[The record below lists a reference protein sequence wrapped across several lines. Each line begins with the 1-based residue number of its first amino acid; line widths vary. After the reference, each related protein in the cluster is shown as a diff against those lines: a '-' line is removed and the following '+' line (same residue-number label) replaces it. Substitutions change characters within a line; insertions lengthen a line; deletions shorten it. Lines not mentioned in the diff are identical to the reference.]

1 MFYSLIKRNSRANRK
16 ENSIYFVSMIIAI
29 IAFYV
34 ILSLENMD
42 VIRFIKDMESD
53 AVHKLLSLVPALYVF
68 SLCVIFFLVFF
79 TTRYQMERRN
89 HELGMYLMLGMKR
102 SRLFFMLIAEDLVNT
117 FLSLLIGLPMAVLFS
132 EVTSLAVA
140 RVVGIGILGHK
151 FTISITGILWTVGG
165 LLLVKLVTLV
175 ILSGRTVHK
184 EPMDLMKNSAVGREK
199 KQRKTESVSCLVAG
213 VMLLI
218 AAYGIGLAARDFT
231 FMSMKLLL
239 GLLICGTT
247 GTFLFFQGLYLFF
260 NYMMKKQKGKPGLG
274 SFTLRQ
280 LQESVFLKNGSLAV
294 ISLLALISFCCMAF
308 GISSALTEKPV
319 HHMDYTFSGEEEK
332 VKKTLEESGVMEKFQ
347 AFYPMHTSNL
357 DTDLMVSGE
366 LEKGFYELDYE
377 SILRALKAEKD
388 SEGKENVLYDFE
400 KNGFLSFPD
409 ILCISD
415 YNALLKAAGESEI
428 PLKENEM
435 MLYASSEFSGG
446 GKKEILKKILQEDLK
461 VYLNGEPYT
470 LSRELAEYDIV
481 TDSAITLTYALV
493 LPDNLFWEAVSKNEN
508 NVSTYWNGVL
518 KESVVRE
525 QGLIQA
531 ISGINHKLNETAFGE
546 QTELTY
552 ESYVENIGRHLFYII
567 AESYTTLYLGVI
579 FLVIAN
585 TALGTQYL
593 MYQRQTGKRYQTLV
607 ALGGSYE
614 ALSKSGRTQIRWY
627 FLLPVLVAC
636 VSAVFGILSFTEGLL
651 SSYFEMQKNH
661 IIFVG
666 IIVILVICVVEY
678 LYMMAVMR
686 ASDRTI
692 RELMKRKREDD

>member
-89 HELGMYLMLGMKR
+89 HELGMYLMMGMKR

-117 FLSLLIGLPMAVLFS
+117 LLSLLIGIPMAVLFS
-132 EVTSLAVA
+132 EITSLAVA

-151 FTISITGILWTVGG
+151 FTISMTGILWTVGG

-175 ILSGRTVHK
+175 ILSGKTVQK
-184 EPMDLMKNSAVGREK
+184 EPQDLMKNSTVGREK
-199 KQRKTESVSCLVAG
+199 QQRKTVSFSCLIAG
-213 VMLLI
+213 IMLLI
-218 AAYGIGLAARDFT
+218 AAYGVGIFARDFT
-231 FMSMKLLL
+231 LMSLNLLL

-247 GTFLFFQGLYLFF
+247 GTFLFFQGLYPLF
-260 NYMMKKQKGKPGLG
+260 NLMMKKQKGKPGLG

-280 LQESVFLKNGSLAV
+280 LQESVFLKNGSLAA

-319 HHMDYTFSGEEEK
+319 HHMDYTFHGEEEK
-332 VKKTLEESGVMEKFQ
+332 VKKTLEKSGVMEKFQ
-347 AFYPMHTSNL
+347 VFYPMHTSNL
-357 DTDLMVSGE
+357 DTDFMLGEE
-366 LEKGFYELDYE
+366 LEEGFYDLDYE
-377 SILRALKAEKD
+377 EIVRALKAEKD

-400 KNGFLSFPD
+400 ENGYLSVPH

-435 MLYASSEFSGG
+435 MLYANPEFSVG
-446 GKKEILKKILQEDLK
+446 GKAEILKKILQEDLQI
-461 VYLNGEPYT
+461 YLNGEPYT
-470 LSRELAEYDIV
+470 LRRELAEYDIV
-481 TDSAITLTYALV
+481 TDSAITLAYALV
-493 LPDNLFWEAVSKNEN
+493 LPDDLFWEAASKSS
-508 NVSTYWNGVL
+508 VSTYWNGVL
-518 KESVVRE
+518 KESVVRK

-531 ISGINHKLNETAFGE
+531 ISEINQKLN
-546 QTELTY
+546 QTEFGNQTDLVY

-593 MYQRQTGKRYQTLV
+593 MYQRKTGKRYQTIT
-607 ALGGSYE
+607 ALGCSYE
-614 ALSKSGRTQIRWY
+614 ELSRSGRTQIRWY

-636 VSAVFGILSFTEGLL
+636 VSAVFGIFSFTEGLL

-666 IIVILVICVVEY
+666 ILVIFVICVVEY

-686 ASDRTI
+686 TSDRTI
-692 RELMKRKREDD
+692 RELMKRKREED

>member
-89 HELGMYLMLGMKR
+89 HELGMYLMMGMKR

-117 FLSLLIGLPMAVLFS
+117 LLSLLIGIPMAVLFS
-132 EVTSLAVA
+132 EITSLAVA

-151 FTISITGILWTVGG
+151 FTISMTGILWTVGG

-175 ILSGRTVHK
+175 ILSGKTVQK
-184 EPMDLMKNSAVGREK
+184 EPQDLMKNSTVGREK
-199 KQRKTESVSCLVAG
+199 QQRKTVSFSCLIAG
-213 VMLLI
+213 IMLLI
-218 AAYGIGLAARDFT
+218 AAYGVGIFARDFT
-231 FMSMKLLL
+231 LMSLNLLL

-247 GTFLFFQGLYLFF
+247 GTFLFFQGLYPLF
-260 NYMMKKQKGKPGLG
+260 NLMMKKQKGKPGLG

-280 LQESVFLKNGSLAV
+280 LQESVFLKNGSLAA

-319 HHMDYTFSGEEEK
+319 HHMDYTFLGKEEK
-332 VKKTLEESGVMEKFQ
+332 VKKTLEKSGVMEKFQ
-347 AFYPMHTSNL
+347 VFYPMHTSNL
-357 DTDLMVSGE
+357 DTDFMLGEE
-366 LEKGFYELDYE
+366 LEEGFYDLDYE
-377 SILRALKAEKD
+377 EIVRALKAEKD

-400 KNGFLSFPD
+400 ENGYLSVPH

-435 MLYASSEFSGG
+435 MLYANPEFSVG
-446 GKKEILKKILQEDLK
+446 GKAEILKKILQEDLQI
-461 VYLNGEPYT
+461 YLNGEPYT
-470 LSRELAEYDIV
+470 LRRELAEYDIV
-481 TDSAITLTYALV
+481 TDSAITLAYALV
-493 LPDNLFWEAVSKNEN
+493 LPDDLFWEAASKSS
-508 NVSTYWNGVL
+508 VSTYWNGVL
-518 KESVVRE
+518 KESVVRK

-531 ISGINHKLNETAFGE
+531 ISEINQKLN
-546 QTELTY
+546 QTEFGNQTDLVY

-593 MYQRQTGKRYQTLV
+593 MYQRKTGKRYQTIT
-607 ALGGSYE
+607 ALGCSYE
-614 ALSKSGRTQIRWY
+614 ELSRSGRTQIRWY

-636 VSAVFGILSFTEGLL
+636 VSAVFGIFSFTEGLL

-666 IIVILVICVVEY
+666 ILVIFVICVVEY

-686 ASDRTI
+686 TSDRTI
-692 RELMKRKREDD
+692 RELMKRKREED

>member
-89 HELGMYLMLGMKR
+89 HELGMYLMMGMKR

-117 FLSLLIGLPMAVLFS
+117 LLSLLIGIPMAVLFS
-132 EVTSLAVA
+132 EITSLAVA

-151 FTISITGILWTVGG
+151 FTISMTGILWTVGG

-175 ILSGRTVHK
+175 ILSGKTVQK
-184 EPMDLMKNSAVGREK
+184 EPQDLMKNSTVGREK
-199 KQRKTESVSCLVAG
+199 QQRKTVSFSCLIAG
-213 VMLLI
+213 IMLLI
-218 AAYGIGLAARDFT
+218 AAYGVGIFARDFT
-231 FMSMKLLL
+231 LMSLNLLL

-247 GTFLFFQGLYLFF
+247 GTFLFFQGLYPLF
-260 NYMMKKQKGKPGLG
+260 NLMMKKQKGKPGLG

-280 LQESVFLKNGSLAV
+280 LQESVFLKNGSLAA

-319 HHMDYTFSGEEEK
+319 HHMDYTFLGKEEK
-332 VKKTLEESGVMEKFQ
+332 VKKTLEESGVLEKFQ

-366 LEKGFYELDYE
+366 LEKGFYKLDYE
-377 SILRALKAEKD
+377 NILRALKAEKD
-388 SEGKENVLYDFE
+388 SEGKENALYDFE
-400 KNGFLSFPD
+400 ENGYLSVPH
-409 ILCISD
+409 ILCVSD
-415 YNALLKAAGESEI
+415 YNAMLKAAGESEI

-435 MLYASSEFSGG
+435 MLYANPEFTGG
-446 GKKEILKKILQEDLK
+446 DKDKILKKILQEDLQI
-461 VYLNGEPYT
+461 YLNGEPYT
-470 LSRELAEYDIV
+470 LRRELAEYDIV
-481 TDSAITLTYALV
+481 TDSAITLAYALV
-493 LPDNLFWEAVSKNEN
+493 LPDDLFWEAASKSS
-508 NVSTYWNGVL
+508 VSTYWNGVL
-518 KESVVRE
+518 KESVVRK

-531 ISGINHKLNETAFGE
+531 ISEINQKLN
-546 QTELTY
+546 QTEFGNQTDLVY

-593 MYQRQTGKRYQTLV
+593 MYQRKTGKRYQTIT
-607 ALGGSYE
+607 ALGCSYE
-614 ALSKSGRTQIRWY
+614 ELSRSGRTQIRWY

-636 VSAVFGILSFTEGLL
+636 VSAVFGIFSFTEGLL

-666 IIVILVICVVEY
+666 ILVIFVICVVEY

-686 ASDRTI
+686 TSDRTI
-692 RELMKRKREDD
+692 RELMKRKREED

>member
-89 HELGMYLMLGMKR
+89 HELGMYLMMGMKR

-117 FLSLLIGLPMAVLFS
+117 LLSLLIGIPMAVLFS
-132 EVTSLAVA
+132 EITSLAVA

-151 FTISITGILWTVGG
+151 FTISMTGILWTVGG

-175 ILSGRTVHK
+175 SLSGKTVQK
-184 EPMDLMKNSAVGREK
+184 EPQDLMKNSTVGREK
-199 KQRKTESVSCLVAG
+199 QQRKTVSFSCLIAG
-213 VMLLI
+213 IMLLI
-218 AAYGIGLAARDFT
+218 AAYGVGIFARDFT
-231 FMSMKLLL
+231 LMSLNLLL

-247 GTFLFFQGLYLFF
+247 GTFLFFQGLYPLF
-260 NYMMKKQKGKPGLG
+260 NLMMKKQKGKPGLG

-280 LQESVFLKNGSLAV
+280 LQESVFLKNGSLAA

-319 HHMDYTFSGEEEK
+319 HHMDYTFHGEEEK
-332 VKKTLEESGVMEKFQ
+332 VKKTLEKSGVMEKFQ
-347 AFYPMHTSNL
+347 VFYPMHTSNL

-366 LEKGFYELDYE
+366 LEKGFYKLDYE
-377 SILRALKAEKD
+377 NILRALKAEKD

-400 KNGFLSFPD
+400 ENGYLSVPH
-409 ILCISD
+409 ILCVSD
-415 YNALLKAAGESEI
+415 YNAMLKAAGESEI
-428 PLKENEM
+428 PLRKNEM
-435 MLYASSEFSGG
+435 MLYANPELSVG
-446 GKKEILKKILQEDLK
+446 GKAEILKKILQEDLQI
-461 VYLNGEPYT
+461 YLNGGPYT
-470 LSRELAEYDIV
+470 LRRELAEYDIV
-481 TDSAITLTYALV
+481 TDSAITLAYALV
-493 LPDNLFWEAVSKNEN
+493 LPDDLFWEAASKSS
-508 NVSTYWNGVL
+508 VSTYWNGVL
-518 KESVVRE
+518 KESVVRK

-531 ISGINHKLNETAFGE
+531 ISEINQKLN
-546 QTELTY
+546 QTEFGNQTDLVY

-593 MYQRQTGKRYQTLV
+593 MYQRKTGKRYQTIT
-607 ALGGSYE
+607 ALGCSYE
-614 ALSKSGRTQIRWY
+614 ELSRSGRTQIRWY

-636 VSAVFGILSFTEGLL
+636 VSAVFGIFSFTEGLL

-666 IIVILVICVVEY
+666 ILVIFVICVVEY

-686 ASDRTI
+686 TSDRTI
-692 RELMKRKREDD
+692 RELMKRKREED

>member
-89 HELGMYLMLGMKR
+89 HELGMYLMMGMKR

-117 FLSLLIGLPMAVLFS
+117 LLSLLIGIPMAVLFS
-132 EVTSLAVA
+132 EITSLAVA

-151 FTISITGILWTVGG
+151 FTISMTGILWTVGG

-175 ILSGRTVHK
+175 ILSGKTVQK
-184 EPMDLMKNSAVGREK
+184 EPQDLMKNSTVGREK
-199 KQRKTESVSCLVAG
+199 QQRKTVSFSCLIAG
-213 VMLLI
+213 IMLLI
-218 AAYGIGLAARDFT
+218 AAYGVGIFARDFT
-231 FMSMKLLL
+231 LMSLNLLL

-247 GTFLFFQGLYLFF
+247 GTFLFFQGLYPLF
-260 NYMMKKQKGKPGLG
+260 NLMMKKQKGKPGLG

-280 LQESVFLKNGSLAV
+280 LQESVFLKNGSLAA

-319 HHMDYTFSGEEEK
+319 HHMDYTFLGKEEK
-332 VKKTLEESGVMEKFQ
+332 VKKTLEKSGVLEKFQ

-366 LEKGFYELDYE
+366 LEKGFYKLDYE
-377 SILRALKAEKD
+377 NILRALEAEKD

-400 KNGFLSFPD
+400 ENGYLSVPH
-409 ILCISD
+409 ILCVSD
-415 YNALLKAAGESEI
+415 YNAMLKAAGESEI

-435 MLYASSEFSGG
+435 MLYANPEFSVG
-446 GKKEILKKILQEDLK
+446 GKAEILKKILQEDLQI
-461 VYLNGEPYT
+461 YLNGEPYT
-470 LSRELAEYDIV
+470 LRRELAEYDIV
-481 TDSAITLTYALV
+481 TDSAITLAYALV
-493 LPDNLFWEAVSKNEN
+493 LPDDLFWEAASKSS
-508 NVSTYWNGVL
+508 VSTYWNGVL
-518 KESVVRE
+518 KESVVRK

-531 ISGINHKLNETAFGE
+531 ISEINQKLN
-546 QTELTY
+546 QTEFGNQTDLVY

-593 MYQRQTGKRYQTLV
+593 MYQRKTGKRYQTIT
-607 ALGGSYE
+607 ALGCSYE
-614 ALSKSGRTQIRWY
+614 ELSRSGRTQIRWY

-636 VSAVFGILSFTEGLL
+636 VSAVFGIFSFTEGLL

-666 IIVILVICVVEY
+666 ILVIFVICVVEY

-686 ASDRTI
+686 TSDRTI
-692 RELMKRKREDD
+692 RELMKRKREED

>member
-89 HELGMYLMLGMKR
+89 HELGMYLMMGMKR

-117 FLSLLIGLPMAVLFS
+117 LLSLLIGIPMAVLFS
-132 EVTSLAVA
+132 EITSLAVA

-151 FTISITGILWTVGG
+151 FTISMTGILWTVGG

-175 ILSGRTVHK
+175 ILSGKTVQK
-184 EPMDLMKNSAVGREK
+184 EPQDLMKNSTVGREK
-199 KQRKTESVSCLVAG
+199 QQRKTVSFSCLIAG
-213 VMLLI
+213 IILLI
-218 AAYGIGLAARDFT
+218 AAYGVGIFARDFT
-231 FMSMKLLL
+231 LMSLNLLL

-247 GTFLFFQGLYLFF
+247 GTFLFFQGLYPLF
-260 NYMMKKQKGKPGLG
+260 NLMMKKQKGKPGLG

-280 LQESVFLKNGSLAV
+280 LQESVFLKNGSLAA

-319 HHMDYTFSGEEEK
+319 HHMDYTFHGEEEK
-332 VKKTLEESGVMEKFQ
+332 VKKTLEKSGVMEKFQ
-347 AFYPMHTSNL
+347 VFYPMHTSNL

-366 LEKGFYELDYE
+366 LEKGFYKLDYE
-377 SILRALKAEKD
+377 NILRALKAEKD

-400 KNGFLSFPD
+400 ENGYLSVPH

-435 MLYASSEFSGG
+435 MLYANPEFSVG
-446 GKKEILKKILQEDLK
+446 GKAEILKKILQEDLQI
-461 VYLNGEPYT
+461 YLNGEPYT
-470 LSRELAEYDIV
+470 LRRELAEYDIV
-481 TDSAITLTYALV
+481 TDSAITLAYALV
-493 LPDNLFWEAVSKNEN
+493 LPDDLFWEAASKSS
-508 NVSTYWNGVL
+508 VSTYWNGVL
-518 KESVVRE
+518 KESVVRK

-531 ISGINHKLNETAFGE
+531 ISEINQKLN
-546 QTELTY
+546 QTEFGNQTDLVY
-552 ESYVENIGRHLFYII
+552 ESYVESIGRHLFYII

-593 MYQRQTGKRYQTLV
+593 MYQRKTGKRYQTIT
-607 ALGGSYE
+607 ALGCSYE
-614 ALSKSGRTQIRWY
+614 ELSRSGRTQIRWY

-636 VSAVFGILSFTEGLL
+636 VSAVFGIFSFTEGLL

-666 IIVILVICVVEY
+666 ILVVFVICVVEY

-686 ASDRTI
+686 TSDRTI
-692 RELMKRKREDD
+692 RELMKRKREED

>member
-89 HELGMYLMLGMKR
+89 HELGMYLMMGMKR

-117 FLSLLIGLPMAVLFS
+117 LLSLLIGIPMAVLFS
-132 EVTSLAVA
+132 EITSLAVA

-151 FTISITGILWTVGG
+151 FTISMTGILWTVGG

-175 ILSGRTVHK
+175 ILSGKTVQK
-184 EPMDLMKNSAVGREK
+184 EPQDLMKNSTVGREK
-199 KQRKTESVSCLVAG
+199 QQRKTVSFSCLIAG
-213 VMLLI
+213 IILLI
-218 AAYGIGLAARDFT
+218 AAYGVGIFARDFT
-231 FMSMKLLL
+231 LMSLNLLL

-247 GTFLFFQGLYLFF
+247 GTFLFFQGLYPLF
-260 NYMMKKQKGKPGLG
+260 NLMMKKQKGKPGLG

-280 LQESVFLKNGSLAV
+280 LQESVFLKNGSLAT

-319 HHMDYTFSGEEEK
+319 HHMDYTFHGEEEK
-332 VKKTLEESGVMEKFQ
+332 VKKTLEKSGVMEKFQ

-366 LEKGFYELDYE
+366 LEKGFYKLDYE
-377 SILRALKAEKD
+377 NILRALKAEKD

-400 KNGFLSFPD
+400 ENGYLSVPH
-409 ILCISD
+409 ILCVSD
-415 YNALLKAAGESEI
+415 YNAMLKAAGESEI

-435 MLYASSEFSGG
+435 MLYANPEFTGG
-446 GKKEILKKILQEDLK
+446 DKDKILKKILQEDLQI
-461 VYLNGEPYT
+461 YLNGEPYT
-470 LSRELAEYDIV
+470 LRRELAEYDIV
-481 TDSAITLTYALV
+481 TDSAITLAYALV
-493 LPDNLFWEAVSKNEN
+493 LPDDLFWEAASKSS
-508 NVSTYWNGVL
+508 VSTYWNGVL
-518 KESVVRE
+518 KESVVRK

-531 ISGINHKLNETAFGE
+531 ISEINQKLN
-546 QTELTY
+546 QTEFGNQTDLVY

-593 MYQRQTGKRYQTLV
+593 MYQRKTGKRYQTIT
-607 ALGGSYE
+607 ALGCSYE
-614 ALSKSGRTQIRWY
+614 ELSRSGRTQIRWY

-636 VSAVFGILSFTEGLL
+636 VSAVFGIFSFTEGLL

-666 IIVILVICVVEY
+666 ILVIFVICVVEY

-686 ASDRTI
+686 TSDRTI
-692 RELMKRKREDD
+692 RELMKRKRGED

>member
-89 HELGMYLMLGMKR
+89 HELGMYLMMGMKR

-117 FLSLLIGLPMAVLFS
+117 LLSLLIGIPMAVLFS
-132 EVTSLAVA
+132 EITSLAVA

-151 FTISITGILWTVGG
+151 FTISMTGILWTVGG

-175 ILSGRTVHK
+175 ILSGKTVQK
-184 EPMDLMKNSAVGREK
+184 EPQDLMKNSTVGREK
-199 KQRKTESVSCLVAG
+199 QQRKTVSFSCLIAG
-213 VMLLI
+213 IMLLI
-218 AAYGIGLAARDFT
+218 AAYGVGIFARDFT
-231 FMSMKLLL
+231 LMSLNLLL

-247 GTFLFFQGLYLFF
+247 GTFLFFQGLYPLF
-260 NYMMKKQKGKPGLG
+260 NLMMKKQKGKPGLG

-280 LQESVFLKNGSLAV
+280 LQESVFLKNGSLAA

-319 HHMDYTFSGEEEK
+319 HHMDYTFLGKEEK
-332 VKKTLEESGVMEKFQ
+332 VKKTLEKSGVMEKFQ

-366 LEKGFYELDYE
+366 LEKGFYKLDYE
-377 SILRALKAEKD
+377 NILRALKAEKD

-400 KNGFLSFPD
+400 ENGYLSVPH

-435 MLYASSEFSGG
+435 MLYANPEFSVG
-446 GKKEILKKILQEDLK
+446 GKAEILKKILQEDLQI
-461 VYLNGEPYT
+461 YLNGEPYT
-470 LSRELAEYDIV
+470 LRRELAEYDIV
-481 TDSAITLTYALV
+481 TDSAITLAYALV
-493 LPDNLFWEAVSKNEN
+493 LPDDLFWEAASKSS
-508 NVSTYWNGVL
+508 VSTYWNGVL
-518 KESVVRE
+518 KESVVRK

-531 ISGINHKLNETAFGE
+531 ISEINQKLN
-546 QTELTY
+546 QTEFGNQTDLVY

-593 MYQRQTGKRYQTLV
+593 MYQRKTGKRYQTIT
-607 ALGGSYE
+607 ALGCSYE
-614 ALSKSGRTQIRWY
+614 ELSRSGRTQIRWY

-636 VSAVFGILSFTEGLL
+636 VSAVFGIFSFTEGLL

-666 IIVILVICVVEY
+666 ILVICVICVVEY

-686 ASDRTI
+686 ISDRTI
-692 RELMKRKREDD
+692 RELMKRKREED

>member
-89 HELGMYLMLGMKR
+89 HELGMYLMMGMKR

-117 FLSLLIGLPMAVLFS
+117 LLSLLIGIPMAVLFS
-132 EVTSLAVA
+132 EITSLAVA

-151 FTISITGILWTVGG
+151 FTISMTGILWTVGG

-175 ILSGRTVHK
+175 ILSGKTVQK
-184 EPMDLMKNSAVGREK
+184 EPQDLMKNSTVGREK
-199 KQRKTESVSCLVAG
+199 QQKTVSFSCLIAG
-213 VMLLI
+213 IMLLI
-218 AAYGIGLAARDFT
+218 AAYGVGIFARDFT
-231 FMSMKLLL
+231 LMSLNLLL

-247 GTFLFFQGLYLFF
+247 GTFLFFQGLYPLF
-260 NYMMKKQKGKPGLG
+260 NLMMKKQKGKPGLG

-280 LQESVFLKNGSLAV
+280 LQESVFLKNGSLAA
-294 ISLLALISFCCMAF
+294 ISLLALIAFCCMAF

-319 HHMDYTFSGEEEK
+319 HHMDYTFHGEEEK
-332 VKKTLEESGVMEKFQ
+332 VKKTLEESGVLEKFQ

-366 LEKGFYELDYE
+366 LEKGFYKLDYE
-377 SILRALKAEKD
+377 NILRALEAEKD

-400 KNGFLSFPD
+400 ENGYLSVPH

-435 MLYASSEFSGG
+435 MLYANPEFSVG
-446 GKKEILKKILQEDLK
+446 GKAEILKKILQEDLQI
-461 VYLNGEPYT
+461 YLNGESYT
-470 LSRELAEYDIV
+470 LRRELAEYDIV
-481 TDSAITLTYALV
+481 TDSAITLAYALV
-493 LPDNLFWEAVSKNEN
+493 LPDDLFWEAASKSS
-508 NVSTYWNGVL
+508 VSTYWNGVL
-518 KESVVRE
+518 KESVVRK

-531 ISGINHKLNETAFGE
+531 ISEINQKLN
-546 QTELTY
+546 QTEFGNQTDLVY
-552 ESYVENIGRHLFYII
+552 ESYVENIGRHMFYII

-593 MYQRQTGKRYQTLV
+593 MYQRKTGKRYQTIT
-607 ALGGSYE
+607 ALGCSYE
-614 ALSKSGRTQIRWY
+614 ELSRSGRTQIRWY

-636 VSAVFGILSFTEGLL
+636 VSAVFGIFSFTEGLL

-666 IIVILVICVVEY
+666 ILVIFVICVVEY

-686 ASDRTI
+686 TSDRTI
-692 RELMKRKREDD
+692 RELMKRKREED

>member
-89 HELGMYLMLGMKR
+89 HELGMYLMMGMKR

-117 FLSLLIGLPMAVLFS
+117 LLSLLIGIPMAVLFS
-132 EVTSLAVA
+132 EITSLAVA

-151 FTISITGILWTVGG
+151 FTISMTGILWTVGG

-175 ILSGRTVHK
+175 ILSGKTVQK
-184 EPMDLMKNSAVGREK
+184 EPQDLMKNSTVGREK
-199 KQRKTESVSCLVAG
+199 QQRKTVSFSCLIAG
-213 VMLLI
+213 IMLLI
-218 AAYGIGLAARDFT
+218 PAYGVGIFARDFT
-231 FMSMKLLL
+231 LMSLNLLL

-247 GTFLFFQGLYLFF
+247 GTFLFFQGLYPLF
-260 NYMMKKQKGKPGLG
+260 NLMMKKQKGKPGLG

-280 LQESVFLKNGSLAV
+280 LQESVFLKNGSLAA

-319 HHMDYTFSGEEEK
+319 HHMDYTFHGEEEK
-332 VKKTLEESGVMEKFQ
+332 VKKTLEESGVLEKFQ

-357 DTDLMVSGE
+357 DTDFMLGEE
-366 LEKGFYELDYE
+366 LEEGFYDLDYE
-377 SILRALKAEKD
+377 EIVRALKAEKD
-388 SEGKENVLYDFE
+388 SEGKENALYDFE
-400 KNGFLSFPD
+400 ENGYLSVPH
-409 ILCISD
+409 ILCVSD
-415 YNALLKAAGESEI
+415 YNAMLKAAGESEI

-435 MLYASSEFSGG
+435 MLYANPEFSVG
-446 GKKEILKKILQEDLK
+446 GKAEILKKILQEDLQI
-461 VYLNGEPYT
+461 YLNGEPYT
-470 LSRELAEYDIV
+470 LRRELAEYDIV
-481 TDSAITLTYALV
+481 TDSAITLAYALV
-493 LPDNLFWEAVSKNEN
+493 LPDDLFWEAASKSS
-508 NVSTYWNGVL
+508 VSTYWNGVL
-518 KESVVRE
+518 KESVVRK

-531 ISGINHKLNETAFGE
+531 ISEINQKLN
-546 QTELTY
+546 QTEFGKQTDLVY

-593 MYQRQTGKRYQTLV
+593 MYQRKTGKRYQTIT
-607 ALGGSYE
+607 ALGCSYE
-614 ALSKSGRTQIRWY
+614 ELSRSGRTQIRWY

-636 VSAVFGILSFTEGLL
+636 VSAVFGIFSFTEGLL

-666 IIVILVICVVEY
+666 ILVIFVICVVEY

-686 ASDRTI
+686 TSDRTI
-692 RELMKRKREDD
+692 RELMKRKREED

>member
-89 HELGMYLMLGMKR
+89 HELGMYLMMGMKR

-117 FLSLLIGLPMAVLFS
+117 LLSLLIGIPMAVLFS
-132 EVTSLAVA
+132 EITSLAVA

-151 FTISITGILWTVGG
+151 FTISMTGILWTVGG

-175 ILSGRTVHK
+175 SLSGKTVQK
-184 EPMDLMKNSAVGREK
+184 EPQDLMKNSTVGREK
-199 KQRKTESVSCLVAG
+199 QQRKTVSFSCLIAG
-213 VMLLI
+213 IMLLI
-218 AAYGIGLAARDFT
+218 AAYGVGIFARDFT
-231 FMSMKLLL
+231 LMSLNLLL

-247 GTFLFFQGLYLFF
+247 GTFLFFQGLYPLF
-260 NYMMKKQKGKPGLG
+260 NLMMKKQKGKPGLG

-280 LQESVFLKNGSLAV
+280 LQESVFLKNGSLAA

-319 HHMDYTFSGEEEK
+319 HHMDYTFHGEEEK
-332 VKKTLEESGVMEKFQ
+332 VKKTLEKSGVMEKFQ
-347 AFYPMHTSNL
+347 VFYPMHTSNL

-366 LEKGFYELDYE
+366 LEKGFYKLDYE
-377 SILRALKAEKD
+377 NILRALKAEKD

-400 KNGFLSFPD
+400 ENGYLSVPH
-409 ILCISD
+409 ILCVSD
-415 YNALLKAAGESEI
+415 YNAMLKAAGESEI
-428 PLKENEM
+428 PLRKNEM
-435 MLYASSEFSGG
+435 MLYANPEFSVG
-446 GKKEILKKILQEDLK
+446 GKAEILKKILQEDLQI
-461 VYLNGEPYT
+461 YLNGGPYT
-470 LSRELAEYDIV
+470 LRRELAEYDIV
-481 TDSAITLTYALV
+481 TDSAITLAYALV
-493 LPDNLFWEAVSKNEN
+493 LPDDLFWEAASKSS
-508 NVSTYWNGVL
+508 VSTYWNGVL
-518 KESVVRE
+518 KESVVRK

-531 ISGINHKLNETAFGE
+531 ISEINQKLN
-546 QTELTY
+546 QTEFGNQTDLVY

-593 MYQRQTGKRYQTLV
+593 MYQRKTGKRYQTIT
-607 ALGGSYE
+607 ALGCSYE
-614 ALSKSGRTQIRWY
+614 ELSRSGRTQIRWY

-636 VSAVFGILSFTEGLL
+636 VSAVFGIFSFTEGLL

-666 IIVILVICVVEY
+666 ILVIFVICVVEY

-686 ASDRTI
+686 TSDRTI
-692 RELMKRKREDD
+692 RELMKRKREED

>member
-89 HELGMYLMLGMKR
+89 HELGMYLMMGMKR

-117 FLSLLIGLPMAVLFS
+117 LLSLLIGIPMAVLFS
-132 EVTSLAVA
+132 EITSLAVA

-151 FTISITGILWTVGG
+151 FTISMTGILWTVGG

-175 ILSGRTVHK
+175 ILSGNTVQK
-184 EPMDLMKNSAVGREK
+184 EPQDLMKNSTVGREK
-199 KQRKTESVSCLVAG
+199 QQRKTVSFSCLIAG
-213 VMLLI
+213 IMLLI
-218 AAYGIGLAARDFT
+218 AAYGVGIFARDFT
-231 FMSMKLLL
+231 LMSLKLLL

-247 GTFLFFQGLYLFF
+247 GTFLFFQGLYPLF
-260 NYMMKKQKGKPGLG
+260 NLMMKKQKGKPGLG

-280 LQESVFLKNGSLAV
+280 LQESVFLKNGSLAA

-319 HHMDYTFSGEEEK
+319 HHMDYTFLGKEEK
-332 VKKTLEESGVMEKFQ
+332 VKKTLEESGVLEKFQ

-366 LEKGFYELDYE
+366 LEKGFYKLDYE
-377 SILRALKAEKD
+377 NILRALKAEKD

-400 KNGFLSFPD
+400 ENGYLSVPH

-435 MLYASSEFSGG
+435 MLYANPEFSVG
-446 GKKEILKKILQEDLK
+446 GKAEILKKILQEDLQI
-461 VYLNGEPYT
+461 YLNGESYT
-470 LSRELAEYDIV
+470 LRRELAEYDIV
-481 TDSAITLTYALV
+481 TDSAITLAYALV
-493 LPDNLFWEAVSKNEN
+493 LPDDLFWEAASKSS
-508 NVSTYWNGVL
+508 VSTYWNGVL
-518 KESVVRE
+518 KESVVRK

-531 ISGINHKLNETAFGE
+531 ISEINQKLN
-546 QTELTY
+546 QTEFGNQTDLVY

-593 MYQRQTGKRYQTLV
+593 MYQRKTGKRYQTIT
-607 ALGGSYE
+607 ALGCSYE
-614 ALSKSGRTQIRWY
+614 ELSRSGRTQIRWY

-636 VSAVFGILSFTEGLL
+636 VSAVFGIFSFTEGLL

-666 IIVILVICVVEY
+666 ILVIFVICVVEY

-686 ASDRTI
+686 TSDRTI
-692 RELMKRKREDD
+692 RELMKRKREED

>member
-89 HELGMYLMLGMKR
+89 HELGMYLMMGMKR

-117 FLSLLIGLPMAVLFS
+117 LLSLLIGIPMAVLFS
-132 EVTSLAVA
+132 EITSLAVA

-151 FTISITGILWTVGG
+151 FTISMTGILWTVGG

-175 ILSGRTVHK
+175 ILSGKTVQK
-184 EPMDLMKNSAVGREK
+184 EPQDLMKNSTVGREK
-199 KQRKTESVSCLVAG
+199 QQRKTVSFSCLIAG
-213 VMLLI
+213 IMLLI
-218 AAYGIGLAARDFT
+218 AAYGVGIFARDFT
-231 FMSMKLLL
+231 LMSLNLLL

-247 GTFLFFQGLYLFF
+247 GTFLFFQGLYPLF
-260 NYMMKKQKGKPGLG
+260 NLMMKKQKGKPGLG

-280 LQESVFLKNGSLAV
+280 LQESVFLKNGSLAA

-319 HHMDYTFSGEEEK
+319 HHMDYTFLGKEEK
-332 VKKTLEESGVMEKFQ
+332 VKKTLEESGVLEKFQ

-366 LEKGFYELDYE
+366 LEKGFYKLDYE
-377 SILRALKAEKD
+377 NILRALKAEKD

-400 KNGFLSFPD
+400 ENGYLSVPH
-409 ILCISD
+409 ILCVSD
-415 YNALLKAAGESEI
+415 YNAMLKAAGESEI
-428 PLKENEM
+428 PLRKNEM
-435 MLYASSEFSGG
+435 MLYANPEFTGG
-446 GKKEILKKILQEDLK
+446 DKDKILKKILQEDLQI
-461 VYLNGEPYT
+461 YLNGEPYT
-470 LSRELAEYDIV
+470 LRRELAEYDIV
-481 TDSAITLTYALV
+481 TDSAITLAYALV
-493 LPDNLFWEAVSKNEN
+493 LPDDLFWEAASKSS
-508 NVSTYWNGVL
+508 VSTYWNGVL
-518 KESVVRE
+518 KESVVRK

-531 ISGINHKLNETAFGE
+531 ISEINQKLN
-546 QTELTY
+546 QTEFGNQTDLVY

-593 MYQRQTGKRYQTLV
+593 MYQRKTGKRYQTIT
-607 ALGGSYE
+607 ALGCSYE
-614 ALSKSGRTQIRWY
+614 ELSRSGRTQIRWY

-636 VSAVFGILSFTEGLL
+636 VSAVFGIFSFTEGLL

-666 IIVILVICVVEY
+666 ILVIFVICVVEY

-686 ASDRTI
+686 TSDRTI
-692 RELMKRKREDD
+692 RELMKRKREED

>member
-89 HELGMYLMLGMKR
+89 HELGMYLMMGMKR

-117 FLSLLIGLPMAVLFS
+117 LLSLLIGIPMAVLFS
-132 EVTSLAVA
+132 EITSLAVA

-151 FTISITGILWTVGG
+151 FTISMTGILWTVGG

-175 ILSGRTVHK
+175 SLSGKTVQK
-184 EPMDLMKNSAVGREK
+184 EPQDLMKNSTVGREK
-199 KQRKTESVSCLVAG
+199 QQRKTVSFSCLIAG
-213 VMLLI
+213 IMLLI
-218 AAYGIGLAARDFT
+218 AAYGVGIFARDFT
-231 FMSMKLLL
+231 LMSLNLLL

-247 GTFLFFQGLYLFF
+247 GTFLFFQGLYPLF
-260 NYMMKKQKGKPGLG
+260 NLMMKKQKGKPGLG

-280 LQESVFLKNGSLAV
+280 LQESVFLKNGSLAA

-319 HHMDYTFSGEEEK
+319 HHMDYTFHGEEEK
-332 VKKTLEESGVMEKFQ
+332 VKKTLEKSGVMEKFQ
-347 AFYPMHTSNL
+347 VFYPMHTSNL

-366 LEKGFYELDYE
+366 LEKGFYKLDYE
-377 SILRALKAEKD
+377 NILRALKAEKD

-400 KNGFLSFPD
+400 ENGYLSVPH
-409 ILCISD
+409 ILCVSD
-415 YNALLKAAGESEI
+415 YNAMLKAAGESEI
-428 PLKENEM
+428 PLRKNEM
-435 MLYASSEFSGG
+435 MLYANPEFSVG
-446 GKKEILKKILQEDLK
+446 GKAEILKKILQEDLQI
-461 VYLNGEPYT
+461 YLNGGPYT
-470 LSRELAEYDIV
+470 LRRELAEYDIV
-481 TDSAITLTYALV
+481 TDSAITLAYALV
-493 LPDNLFWEAVSKNEN
+493 LPDDLFWEAASKSS
-508 NVSTYWNGVL
+508 VSTYWNGVL
-518 KESVVRE
+518 KESVVRK

-531 ISGINHKLNETAFGE
+531 ISEINQKLN
-546 QTELTY
+546 QTEFGNQTDLVY

-593 MYQRQTGKRYQTLV
+593 MYQRKTGKRYQTIT
-607 ALGGSYE
+607 ALGCSYE
-614 ALSKSGRTQIRWY
+614 ELSRSGRTQIRWY

-636 VSAVFGILSFTEGLL
+636 VSAVFGIFSFTEGLL

-666 IIVILVICVVEY
+666 ILVIFVICVVEY

-686 ASDRTI
+686 TSERTI
-692 RELMKRKREDD
+692 RELMKRKREED

>member
-89 HELGMYLMLGMKR
+89 HELGMYLMMGMKR

-117 FLSLLIGLPMAVLFS
+117 LLSLLIGIPMAVLFS
-132 EVTSLAVA
+132 EITSLAVA

-151 FTISITGILWTVGG
+151 FTISMTGILWTVGG

-175 ILSGRTVHK
+175 ILSGKTVQK
-184 EPMDLMKNSAVGREK
+184 EPQDLMKNSTVGREK
-199 KQRKTESVSCLVAG
+199 QQRKTVSFSCLIAG
-213 VMLLI
+213 IMLLI
-218 AAYGIGLAARDFT
+218 AAYGVGIFARDFT
-231 FMSMKLLL
+231 LMSLNLLL

-247 GTFLFFQGLYLFF
+247 GTFLFFQGLYPLF
-260 NYMMKKQKGKPGLG
+260 NLMMKKQKGKPGLG

-280 LQESVFLKNGSLAV
+280 LQESVFLKNGSLAA

-319 HHMDYTFSGEEEK
+319 HHMDYTFLGKEEK
-332 VKKTLEESGVMEKFQ
+332 VKKTLEESGVLEKFQ

-366 LEKGFYELDYE
+366 LEKGFYKLDYE
-377 SILRALKAEKD
+377 NILRALKAEKD

-400 KNGFLSFPD
+400 ENGYLSVPH
-409 ILCISD
+409 ILCVSD
-415 YNALLKAAGESEI
+415 YNAMLKAAGESEI

-435 MLYASSEFSGG
+435 MLYANPEFSVG
-446 GKKEILKKILQEDLK
+446 GKAEILKKILQEDLQI
-461 VYLNGEPYT
+461 YLNGEPYT
-470 LSRELAEYDIV
+470 LRRELAEYDIV
-481 TDSAITLTYALV
+481 TDSAITLAYALV
-493 LPDNLFWEAVSKNEN
+493 LPDDLFWEAASKSS
-508 NVSTYWNGVL
+508 VSTYWNGVL
-518 KESVVRE
+518 KESVVRK

-531 ISGINHKLNETAFGE
+531 ISEINQKLN
-546 QTELTY
+546 QTEFGNQTDLVY

-593 MYQRQTGKRYQTLV
+593 MYQRKTGKRYQTIT
-607 ALGGSYE
+607 ALGCSYE
-614 ALSKSGRTQIRWY
+614 ELSRSGRTQIRWY

-636 VSAVFGILSFTEGLL
+636 VSAVFGIFSFTEGLL

-666 IIVILVICVVEY
+666 ILVIFVICVVEY

-686 ASDRTI
+686 TSDRTI
-692 RELMKRKREDD
+692 RELMKRKRGED

>member
-53 AVHKLLSLVPALYVF
+53 AVHKLLSLVPVLYVF

-89 HELGMYLMLGMKR
+89 HELGMYLMMGMKR

-117 FLSLLIGLPMAVLFS
+117 LLSLLIGIPMAVLFS
-132 EVTSLAVA
+132 EITSLAVA

-151 FTISITGILWTVGG
+151 FTISMTGILWTVGG

-175 ILSGRTVHK
+175 ILSGKTVQK
-184 EPMDLMKNSAVGREK
+184 EPQDLMKNSTVGREK
-199 KQRKTESVSCLVAG
+199 QQRKTVSFSCLIAG
-213 VMLLI
+213 IMLLI
-218 AAYGIGLAARDFT
+218 AAYGVGIFARDFT
-231 FMSMKLLL
+231 LMSLNLLL

-247 GTFLFFQGLYLFF
+247 GTFLFFQGLYPLF
-260 NYMMKKQKGKPGLG
+260 NLMMKKQKGKPGLG

-280 LQESVFLKNGSLAV
+280 LQESVFLKNGSLAA

-319 HHMDYTFSGEEEK
+319 HHMDYTFHGEEEK
-332 VKKTLEESGVMEKFQ
+332 VKKTLEESGVLEKFQ

-366 LEKGFYELDYE
+366 LEKGFYKLDYE
-377 SILRALKAEKD
+377 NILRALKAEKD

-400 KNGFLSFPD
+400 ENGYLSVPH

-435 MLYASSEFSGG
+435 MLYANPEFSVG
-446 GKKEILKKILQEDLK
+446 GKAEILKKILQEDLQI
-461 VYLNGEPYT
+461 YLNGEPYT
-470 LSRELAEYDIV
+470 LRRELAEYDIV
-481 TDSAITLTYALV
+481 TDSAITLAYALV
-493 LPDNLFWEAVSKNEN
+493 LPDDLFWEAASKSS
-508 NVSTYWNGVL
+508 VSTYWNGVL
-518 KESVVRE
+518 KESVVRK

-531 ISGINHKLNETAFGE
+531 ISEINQKLN
-546 QTELTY
+546 QTEFGNQTDLVY

-593 MYQRQTGKRYQTLV
+593 MYQRKTGKRYQTIT
-607 ALGGSYE
+607 ALGCSYE
-614 ALSKSGRTQIRWY
+614 ELSRSGRTQIRWY

-636 VSAVFGILSFTEGLL
+636 VSAVFGIFSFTEGLL

-666 IIVILVICVVEY
+666 ILVIFVICVVEY

-686 ASDRTI
+686 TSDRTI
-692 RELMKRKREDD
+692 RELMKRKREED

>member
-16 ENSIYFVSMIIAI
+16 ENSTYFVSMIIAI

-89 HELGMYLMLGMKR
+89 HELGMYLMMGMKR

-117 FLSLLIGLPMAVLFS
+117 LLSLLIGIPMAVLFS
-132 EVTSLAVA
+132 EITSLAVA

-151 FTISITGILWTVGG
+151 FTISMTGILWTVGG

-175 ILSGRTVHK
+175 SLSGKTVQK
-184 EPMDLMKNSAVGREK
+184 EPQDLMKNSTVGREK
-199 KQRKTESVSCLVAG
+199 QQRKTVSFSCLIAG
-213 VMLLI
+213 IMLLI
-218 AAYGIGLAARDFT
+218 AAYGVGIFARDFT
-231 FMSMKLLL
+231 LMSLNLLL

-247 GTFLFFQGLYLFF
+247 GTFLFFQGLYPLF
-260 NYMMKKQKGKPGLG
+260 NLMMKKQKGKPGLG

-280 LQESVFLKNGSLAV
+280 LQESVFLKNGSLAA

-319 HHMDYTFSGEEEK
+319 HHMDYTFHGEEEK
-332 VKKTLEESGVMEKFQ
+332 VKKTLEKSGVMEKFQ
-347 AFYPMHTSNL
+347 VFYPMHTSNL

-366 LEKGFYELDYE
+366 LEKGFYKLDYE
-377 SILRALKAEKD
+377 NILRALKAEKD

-400 KNGFLSFPD
+400 ENGYLSVPH
-409 ILCISD
+409 ILCVSD
-415 YNALLKAAGESEI
+415 YNAMLKAAGESEI
-428 PLKENEM
+428 PLRKNEM
-435 MLYASSEFSGG
+435 MLYANPEFSVG
-446 GKKEILKKILQEDLK
+446 GKAEILKKILQEDLQI
-461 VYLNGEPYT
+461 YLNGEPYT
-470 LSRELAEYDIV
+470 LRRELAEYDIV
-481 TDSAITLTYALV
+481 TDSAITLAYALV
-493 LPDNLFWEAVSKNEN
+493 LPDDLFWEAASKSS
-508 NVSTYWNGVL
+508 VSTYWNGVL
-518 KESVVRE
+518 KESVVRK

-531 ISGINHKLNETAFGE
+531 ISEINQKLN
-546 QTELTY
+546 QTEFGNQTDLVY

-593 MYQRQTGKRYQTLV
+593 MYQRKTGKRYQTIT
-607 ALGGSYE
+607 ALGCSYE
-614 ALSKSGRTQIRWY
+614 ELSRSGRTQIRWY

-636 VSAVFGILSFTEGLL
+636 VSAVFGIFSFTEGLL

-666 IIVILVICVVEY
+666 ILVIFVICVVEY

-686 ASDRTI
+686 TSDRTI
-692 RELMKRKREDD
+692 RELMKRKREED

>member
-89 HELGMYLMLGMKR
+89 HELGMYLMMGMKR

-117 FLSLLIGLPMAVLFS
+117 LLSLLIGIPMAVLFS
-132 EVTSLAVA
+132 EITSLAVA

-151 FTISITGILWTVGG
+151 FTISMTGILWTVGG

-175 ILSGRTVHK
+175 ILSGKTVQK
-184 EPMDLMKNSAVGREK
+184 EPQDLMKNSTVGREK
-199 KQRKTESVSCLVAG
+199 QQRKTVSFSCLIAG
-213 VMLLI
+213 IMLLI
-218 AAYGIGLAARDFT
+218 AAYGVGIFARDFT
-231 FMSMKLLL
+231 LMSLNLLL

-247 GTFLFFQGLYLFF
+247 GTFLFFQGLYPLF
-260 NYMMKKQKGKPGLG
+260 NLMMKKQKGKPGLG

-280 LQESVFLKNGSLAV
+280 LQESVFLKNGSLAA

-319 HHMDYTFSGEEEK
+319 HHMDYTFHGEEEK
-332 VKKTLEESGVMEKFQ
+332 VKKTLEKSGVMEKFQ
-347 AFYPMHTSNL
+347 VFYPMHTSNL
-357 DTDLMVSGE
+357 DTDFMLGEE
-366 LEKGFYELDYE
+366 LEEGFYDLDYE
-377 SILRALKAEKD
+377 EIVRALKAEKD

-400 KNGFLSFPD
+400 ENGYLSVPH

-435 MLYASSEFSGG
+435 MLYANPEFSVG
-446 GKKEILKKILQEDLK
+446 GKAEILKKILQEDLQI
-461 VYLNGEPYT
+461 YLNGEPYT
-470 LSRELAEYDIV
+470 LRRELAEYDIV
-481 TDSAITLTYALV
+481 TDSAITLAYALV
-493 LPDNLFWEAVSKNEN
+493 LPDDLFWEAASKSS
-508 NVSTYWNGVL
+508 VSTYWNGVL
-518 KESVVRE
+518 KESVVRK

-531 ISGINHKLNETAFGE
+531 ISEINQKLN
-546 QTELTY
+546 QTEFGNQTDLVY

-593 MYQRQTGKRYQTLV
+593 MYQRKTGKRYQTIT
-607 ALGGSYE
+607 ALGCSYE
-614 ALSKSGRTQIRWY
+614 ELSRSGRTQIRWY

-636 VSAVFGILSFTEGLL
+636 VSAVFGIFSFTEGLL

-666 IIVILVICVVEY
+666 ILVIFVICVVEY
-678 LYMMAVMR
+678 LYVMAVMR
-686 ASDRTI
+686 TSDRTI
-692 RELMKRKREDD
+692 RELMKRKREED

>member
-89 HELGMYLMLGMKR
+89 HELGMYLMMGMKR

-117 FLSLLIGLPMAVLFS
+117 LLSLLIGIPMAVLFS
-132 EVTSLAVA
+132 EITSLAVA

-151 FTISITGILWTVGG
+151 FTISMTGILWTVGG

-175 ILSGRTVHK
+175 ILSGKTVQK
-184 EPMDLMKNSAVGREK
+184 EPQDLMKNSTVGREK
-199 KQRKTESVSCLVAG
+199 QQKTVSFSCLIAG
-213 VMLLI
+213 IMLLI
-218 AAYGIGLAARDFT
+218 AAYGVGIFARDFT
-231 FMSMKLLL
+231 LMSLNLLL

-247 GTFLFFQGLYLFF
+247 GTFLFFQGLYPLF
-260 NYMMKKQKGKPGLG
+260 NLMMKKQKGKPGLG

-280 LQESVFLKNGSLAV
+280 LQESVFLKNGSLAA
-294 ISLLALISFCCMAF
+294 ISLLALIAFCCMAF

-319 HHMDYTFSGEEEK
+319 HHMDYTFHGEEEK
-332 VKKTLEESGVMEKFQ
+332 VKKTLEESGVLEKFQ

-366 LEKGFYELDYE
+366 LEKGFYKLDYE
-377 SILRALKAEKD
+377 NILRALKAEKD
-388 SEGKENVLYDFE
+388 SEGKENALYDFE
-400 KNGFLSFPD
+400 ENGYLSVPH
-409 ILCISD
+409 ILCVSD
-415 YNALLKAAGESEI
+415 YNAMLKAAGESEI

-435 MLYASSEFSGG
+435 MLYANPEFSVG
-446 GKKEILKKILQEDLK
+446 GKAEILKKILQEDLQI
-461 VYLNGEPYT
+461 YLNGESYT
-470 LSRELAEYDIV
+470 LRRELAEYDIV
-481 TDSAITLTYALV
+481 TDSAITLAYALV
-493 LPDNLFWEAVSKNEN
+493 LPDDLFWEAASKSS
-508 NVSTYWNGVL
+508 VSTYWNGVL
-518 KESVVRE
+518 KESVVRK

-531 ISGINHKLNETAFGE
+531 ISEINQKLN
-546 QTELTY
+546 QTEFGNQTDLVY

-593 MYQRQTGKRYQTLV
+593 MYQRKTGKRYQTIT
-607 ALGGSYE
+607 ALGCSYE
-614 ALSKSGRTQIRWY
+614 ELSRSGRTQIRWY

-636 VSAVFGILSFTEGLL
+636 VSAVFGIFSFTEGLL

-666 IIVILVICVVEY
+666 ILVIFVICVVEY

-686 ASDRTI
+686 TSDRTI
-692 RELMKRKREDD
+692 RELMKRKREED

>member
-89 HELGMYLMLGMKR
+89 HELGMYLMMGMKR

-117 FLSLLIGLPMAVLFS
+117 LLSLLIGIPMAVLFS
-132 EVTSLAVA
+132 EITSLAVA

-151 FTISITGILWTVGG
+151 FTISMTGILWTVGG

-175 ILSGRTVHK
+175 ILSGKTVQK
-184 EPMDLMKNSAVGREK
+184 EPQDLMKNSTVGREK
-199 KQRKTESVSCLVAG
+199 QQRKTVSFSCLIAG
-213 VMLLI
+213 IMLLI
-218 AAYGIGLAARDFT
+218 AAYGVGIFARDFT
-231 FMSMKLLL
+231 LMSLNLLL

-247 GTFLFFQGLYLFF
+247 GTFLFFQGLYPFF

-280 LQESVFLKNGSLAV
+280 LQESVFLKNGSLAA

-319 HHMDYTFSGEEEK
+319 HHMDYTFHGEEEK
-332 VKKTLEESGVMEKFQ
+332 VKKTLEESGVLEKFQ

-366 LEKGFYELDYE
+366 LEKGFYKLDYE
-377 SILRALKAEKD
+377 NILRALKAEKD

-400 KNGFLSFPD
+400 ENGYLSVPH

-435 MLYASSEFSGG
+435 MLYANPEFSVG
-446 GKKEILKKILQEDLK
+446 GKAEILKKILQEDLQI
-461 VYLNGEPYT
+461 YLNGEPYT
-470 LSRELAEYDIV
+470 LRRELAEYDIV
-481 TDSAITLTYALV
+481 TDSAITLAYALV
-493 LPDNLFWEAVSKNEN
+493 LPDDLFWEAASKSS
-508 NVSTYWNGVL
+508 VSTYWNGVL
-518 KESVVRE
+518 KESVVRK

-531 ISGINHKLNETAFGE
+531 ISEINQKLN
-546 QTELTY
+546 QTEFGNQTDLVY

-593 MYQRQTGKRYQTLV
+593 MYQRKTGKRYQTIT
-607 ALGGSYE
+607 ALGCSYE
-614 ALSKSGRTQIRWY
+614 ELSRSGRTQIRWY

-636 VSAVFGILSFTEGLL
+636 VSAVFGIFSFTEGLL

-666 IIVILVICVVEY
+666 ILVIFVICVVEY

-686 ASDRTI
+686 TSDRTI
-692 RELMKRKREDD
+692 RELMKRKREED

>member
-89 HELGMYLMLGMKR
+89 HELGMYLMMGMKR

-117 FLSLLIGLPMAVLFS
+117 LLSLLIGIPMAVLFS
-132 EVTSLAVA
+132 EITSLAVA

-151 FTISITGILWTVGG
+151 FTISMTGILWTVGG

-175 ILSGRTVHK
+175 ILSGKTVQK
-184 EPMDLMKNSAVGREK
+184 EPQDLMKNSTVGREK
-199 KQRKTESVSCLVAG
+199 QQRKTVSFSCLIAG
-213 VMLLI
+213 IMLLI
-218 AAYGIGLAARDFT
+218 AAYGVGIFARDFT
-231 FMSMKLLL
+231 LTSLNLLL

-247 GTFLFFQGLYLFF
+247 GTFLFFQGLYPLF
-260 NYMMKKQKGKPGLG
+260 NLMMKKQKGKPGLG

-280 LQESVFLKNGSLAV
+280 LQESVFLKNGSLAA
-294 ISLLALISFCCMAF
+294 ISLLALISFCCLAF

-319 HHMDYTFSGEEEK
+319 HHMDYTFHGEEEK
-332 VKKTLEESGVMEKFQ
+332 VKETLEKSGVMEKFQ
-347 AFYPMHTSNL
+347 AFYPMHTSYL
-357 DTDLMVSGE
+357 DTDLMVGE
-366 LEKGFYELDYE
+366 EKEKGFYELDDGE
-377 SILRALKAEKD
+377 VIRALKAEKD

-400 KNGFLSFPD
+400 ENGYLSFPD

-415 YNALLKAAGESEI
+415 YNALLKATGQLEI
-428 PLKENEM
+428 PLRENEM
-435 MLYASSEFSGG
+435 MLYANPEFTGG
-446 GKKEILKKILQEDLK
+446 DKDKILKKILQEDLQ

-470 LSRELAEYDIV
+470 LRRELAEYDIV
-481 TDSAITLTYALV
+481 TDSAITLAYALV
-493 LPDNLFWEAVSKNEN
+493 LPDDLFWEAASKSS
-508 NVSTYWNGVL
+508 VSTYWNGVL

-531 ISGINHKLNETAFGE
+531 ISEINQKLN
-546 QTELTY
+546 QTELVY

-593 MYQRQTGKRYQTLV
+593 MYQRKTGKRYQTIV
-607 ALGGSYE
+607 ALGGSYD
-614 ALSKSGRTQIRWY
+614 ALSKSGRIQIRWY

-636 VSAVFGILSFTEGLL
+636 VSAVFGIFSFTEGLL

-666 IIVILVICVVEY
+666 ILVIFVICVVEY

-686 ASDRTI
+686 TSDRTI
-692 RELMKRKREDD
+692 RELMKRKREED

>member
-89 HELGMYLMLGMKR
+89 HELGMYLMMGMKR

-117 FLSLLIGLPMAVLFS
+117 LLSLLIGIPMAVLFS
-132 EVTSLAVA
+132 EITSLAVA

-151 FTISITGILWTVGG
+151 FTISMTGILWTVGG

-175 ILSGRTVHK
+175 ILSGKTVQK
-184 EPMDLMKNSAVGREK
+184 EPQDLMKNSTVGREK
-199 KQRKTESVSCLVAG
+199 QQRKTVSFSCLIAG
-213 VMLLI
+213 IMLLI
-218 AAYGIGLAARDFT
+218 AAYGVGIFARDFT
-231 FMSMKLLL
+231 LMSLNLLL

-247 GTFLFFQGLYLFF
+247 GTFLFFQGLYPLF
-260 NYMMKKQKGKPGLG
+260 NLMMKKQKGKPGLG

-280 LQESVFLKNGSLAV
+280 LQESVFLKNGSLAAN
-294 ISLLALISFCCMAF
+294 SLLALISFCCLAF

-319 HHMDYTFSGEEEK
+319 HHMDYTFHGEEEK

-357 DTDLMVSGE
+357 DTDLMVCGE
-366 LEKGFYELDYE
+366 LEKGFYKLDYE
-377 SILRALKAEKD
+377 NILRALKAEKD

-400 KNGFLSFPD
+400 ENGYLSVPH
-409 ILCISD
+409 ILCVSD
-415 YNALLKAAGESEI
+415 YNAMLKAAGESEI

-435 MLYASSEFSGG
+435 MLYANPEFSVG
-446 GKKEILKKILQEDLK
+446 GKAEILKKILQEDLQI
-461 VYLNGEPYT
+461 YLNGEPYT
-470 LSRELAEYDIV
+470 LRRELAEYDIV
-481 TDSAITLTYALV
+481 TDSAITLAYALV
-493 LPDNLFWEAVSKNEN
+493 LPDDLFWEAASKSS
-508 NVSTYWNGVL
+508 VSTYWNGVL
-518 KESVVRE
+518 KESVVRK

-531 ISGINHKLNETAFGE
+531 ISEINQKLN
-546 QTELTY
+546 QTEFGKQTDLVY

-593 MYQRQTGKRYQTLV
+593 MYQRKTGKRYQTIT
-607 ALGGSYE
+607 ALGCSYE
-614 ALSKSGRTQIRWY
+614 ELSRSGRTQIRWY

-636 VSAVFGILSFTEGLL
+636 VSAVFGIFSFTEGLL

-666 IIVILVICVVEY
+666 ILVIFVICVVEY

-686 ASDRTI
+686 TSDRTI
-692 RELMKRKREDD
+692 RELMKRKREED

>member
-89 HELGMYLMLGMKR
+89 HELGMYLMMGMKR

-117 FLSLLIGLPMAVLFS
+117 LLSLLIGIPMAVLFS
-132 EVTSLAVA
+132 EITSLAVA

-151 FTISITGILWTVGG
+151 FTISMTGILWTVGG

-175 ILSGRTVHK
+175 ILSGKTVQK
-184 EPMDLMKNSAVGREK
+184 EPQDLMKNSTVGREK
-199 KQRKTESVSCLVAG
+199 QQRKTVSFSCLIAG
-213 VMLLI
+213 IMLLI
-218 AAYGIGLAARDFT
+218 AAYGVGIFARDFT
-231 FMSMKLLL
+231 LMSLNLLL

-247 GTFLFFQGLYLFF
+247 GTFLFFQGLYPLF
-260 NYMMKKQKGKPGLG
+260 NLMMKKQKGKPGLG

-280 LQESVFLKNGSLAV
+280 LQESVFLKNGSLAA

-319 HHMDYTFSGEEEK
+319 HHMDYTFLGKEEK
-332 VKKTLEESGVMEKFQ
+332 VKKTLEESGVLEKFQ

-366 LEKGFYELDYE
+366 LEKGFYKLDYE
-377 SILRALKAEKD
+377 NILRALKAEKD

-400 KNGFLSFPD
+400 ENGYLSVPH

-435 MLYASSEFSGG
+435 MLYANPEFSVG
-446 GKKEILKKILQEDLK
+446 GKAEILKKILQEDLQI
-461 VYLNGEPYT
+461 YLNGEPYT
-470 LSRELAEYDIV
+470 LRRELAEYDIV
-481 TDSAITLTYALV
+481 TDSAITLAYALV
-493 LPDNLFWEAVSKNEN
+493 LPDDLFWEAASKSS
-508 NVSTYWNGVL
+508 VSTYWNGVL
-518 KESVVRE
+518 KESVVRK

-531 ISGINHKLNETAFGE
+531 ISEINQKLN
-546 QTELTY
+546 QTEFGNQTDLVY

-593 MYQRQTGKRYQTLV
+593 MYQRKTGKRYQTIT
-607 ALGGSYE
+607 ALGCSYE
-614 ALSKSGRTQIRWY
+614 ELSRSGRTQIRWY

-636 VSAVFGILSFTEGLL
+636 VSAVFGIFSFTEGLL

-666 IIVILVICVVEY
+666 ILVIFVICVVEY

-686 ASDRTI
+686 TSDRTI
-692 RELMKRKREDD
+692 RELMKRKREED

>member
-89 HELGMYLMLGMKR
+89 HELGTYLMMGMKR

-117 FLSLLIGLPMAVLFS
+117 LLSLLIGIPMAVLFS
-132 EVTSLAVA
+132 EITSLAVA

-151 FTISITGILWTVGG
+151 FTISMTGILWTVGG

-175 ILSGRTVHK
+175 ILSGKTVQK
-184 EPMDLMKNSAVGREK
+184 EPQDLMKNSTVGREK
-199 KQRKTESVSCLVAG
+199 QQRKTVSFSCLIAG
-213 VMLLI
+213 IMLLI
-218 AAYGIGLAARDFT
+218 AAYGVGIFARDFT
-231 FMSMKLLL
+231 LMSLNLLL

-247 GTFLFFQGLYLFF
+247 GTFLFFQGLYPLF
-260 NYMMKKQKGKPGLG
+260 NLMMKKQKGKPGLG

-280 LQESVFLKNGSLAV
+280 LQESVFLKNGSLAA

-319 HHMDYTFSGEEEK
+319 HHMDYTFHGEEEK
-332 VKKTLEESGVMEKFQ
+332 VKKTLEKSGVMEKFQ
-347 AFYPMHTSNL
+347 VFYPMHTSNL
-357 DTDLMVSGE
+357 DTDFMLGEE
-366 LEKGFYELDYE
+366 LEEGFYDLDYE
-377 SILRALKAEKD
+377 EIVRALKAEKD

-400 KNGFLSFPD
+400 ENGYLSVPH

-435 MLYASSEFSGG
+435 MLYANPEFSVG
-446 GKKEILKKILQEDLK
+446 GKAEILKKILQEDLQI
-461 VYLNGEPYT
+461 YLNGEPYT
-470 LSRELAEYDIV
+470 LRRELAEYDIV
-481 TDSAITLTYALV
+481 TDSAITLAYALV
-493 LPDNLFWEAVSKNEN
+493 LPDDLFWEAASKSS
-508 NVSTYWNGVL
+508 VSTYWNGVL
-518 KESVVRE
+518 KESVVRK

-531 ISGINHKLNETAFGE
+531 ISEINQKLN
-546 QTELTY
+546 QTEFGKQTDLVY

-593 MYQRQTGKRYQTLV
+593 MYQRKTGKRYQTIT
-607 ALGGSYE
+607 ALGCSYE
-614 ALSKSGRTQIRWY
+614 ELSKSGRTQIRWY

-636 VSAVFGILSFTEGLL
+636 VSAVFGIFSFTEGLL
-651 SSYFEMQKNH
+651 SSYFKMQKNH

-666 IIVILVICVVEY
+666 ILVIFVICVVEY

-686 ASDRTI
+686 TSDRTI
-692 RELMKRKREDD
+692 RELMKRKREED

>member
-102 SRLFFMLIAEDLVNT
+102 NRLFFMLIAEDLVNT
-117 FLSLLIGLPMAVLFS
+117 LLSLLIGLPIAILFS
-132 EVTSLAVA
+132 EVTSLIVA

-151 FTISITGILWTVGG
+151 FTISVMGILWTVGG
-165 LLLVKLVTLV
+165 LLFVKLVTLV

-184 EPMDLMKNSAVGREK
+184 EPQDLMKNSTVGREK
-199 KQRKTESVSCLVAG
+199 KQRKTESVSCLIAG

-231 FMSMKLLL
+231 LMSLNLLL
-239 GLLICGTT
+239 GLLICGTA
-247 GTFLFFQGLYLFF
+247 GTFLLFRGLYPLF

-332 VKKTLEESGVMEKFQ
+332 VKRTLEESGVMEKFQ
-347 AFYPMHTSNL
+347 AFYPMHTSYL
-357 DTDLMVSGE
+357 DTDLMLGEE
-366 LEKGFYELDYE
+366 LEEGFYDLDYE
-377 SILRALKAEKD
+377 EIVRALKAEKD

-400 KNGFLSFPD
+400 ENGYLSVPH

-415 YNALLKAAGESEI
+415 YNALLKSAGESEI

-435 MLYASSEFSGG
+435 MLYANPEFTGG
-446 GKKEILKKILQEDLK
+446 GKDEILKKILQEDLQI
-461 VYLNGEPYT
+461 YLNGEPYT

-481 TDSAITLTYALV
+481 TDSAITLAYALV
-493 LPDNLFWEAVSKNEN
+493 LPDDLFWEAVPKTS
-508 NVSTYWNGVL
+508 VSTYWNGVL

-531 ISGINHKLNETAFGE
+531 ISEINQKLN
-546 QTELTY
+546 QTELVY

-593 MYQRQTGKRYQTLV
+593 MYQRKTGKRYQTIV
-607 ALGGSYE
+607 ALGGSYD
-614 ALSKSGRTQIRWY
+614 ALSKSGRIQIRWY

-636 VSAVFGILSFTEGLL
+636 VSAVFGIFSFTEGLL
-651 SSYFEMQKNH
+651 SSYFKMQKNH

-666 IIVILVICVVEY
+666 ILVILVICVVEY
-678 LYMMAVMR
+678 LYIMAVMR
-686 ASDRTI
+686 TSDRTI
-692 RELMKRKREDD
+692 RELMKRKREED

>member
-117 FLSLLIGLPMAVLFS
+117 LLSLLIGIPMAVLFS
-132 EVTSLAVA
+132 EITSLAVA

-151 FTISITGILWTVGG
+151 FTISMTGILWTVGG

-175 ILSGRTVHK
+175 ILSGKTVQK
-184 EPMDLMKNSAVGREK
+184 EPQDLMKNSTVGREK
-199 KQRKTESVSCLVAG
+199 KQRKTVSFSCLIAG
-213 VMLLI
+213 IMLLI
-218 AAYGIGLAARDFT
+218 AAYGVGIFARDFT
-231 FMSMKLLL
+231 LMSLNLLL

-247 GTFLFFQGLYLFF
+247 GTFLFFQGLYPLF
-260 NYMMKKQKGKPGLG
+260 NYMMKKQKGKTGLG

-280 LQESVFLKNGSLAV
+280 LQESVFLKNGSLAA

-319 HHMDYTFSGEEEK
+319 HHMDYTFSGKEEK
-332 VKKTLEESGVMEKFQ
+332 VKKTLEESGVLEKFQ
-347 AFYPMHTSNL
+347 AFYPMNTSHL
-357 DTDLMVSGE
+357 DTDFMLGEE
-366 LEKGFYELDYE
+366 LEEGFYDLDYE
-377 SILRALKAEKD
+377 EIVRALKAEKD

-400 KNGFLSFPD
+400 ENGYLSVPH
-409 ILCISD
+409 ILCVSD

-428 PLKENEM
+428 PLRENEM
-435 MLYASSEFSGG
+435 MLYANPEFSVG
-446 GKKEILKKILQEDLK
+446 GKAEILKKILQEDLQI
-461 VYLNGEPYT
+461 YLNGEPYT
-470 LSRELAEYDIV
+470 LRRELAEYDIV
-481 TDSAITLTYALV
+481 TDSAITLAYALV
-493 LPDNLFWEAVSKNEN
+493 LPDALFWEAASKSS
-508 NVSTYWNGVL
+508 VSTYWNGVL
-518 KESVVRE
+518 KESVVRK

-531 ISGINHKLNETAFGE
+531 ISEINQKLNQTEFGN
-546 QTELTY
+546 QTELVY

-593 MYQRQTGKRYQTLV
+593 MYQRKTGKRYQTIT
-607 ALGGSYE
+607 ALGCSYE
-614 ALSKSGRTQIRWY
+614 ELSKSGRIQIRWY

-636 VSAVFGILSFTEGLL
+636 VSAVFGIFSFTEGLL
-651 SSYFEMQKNH
+651 SSYFKMQKNH

-666 IIVILVICVVEY
+666 ILVIFVICVVEY
-678 LYMMAVMR
+678 LYMMAVMKT
-686 ASDRTI
+686 SDRTI
-692 RELMKRKREDD
+692 RELMKRKREED

>member
-89 HELGMYLMLGMKR
+89 HELGMYLMMGMKR

-117 FLSLLIGLPMAVLFS
+117 LLSLLIGIPMAVLFS
-132 EVTSLAVA
+132 EITSLAVA

-151 FTISITGILWTVGG
+151 FTISMTGILWTVGG

-175 ILSGRTVHK
+175 ILSGKTVQK
-184 EPMDLMKNSAVGREK
+184 EPQDLMKNSTVGREK
-199 KQRKTESVSCLVAG
+199 QQRKTVSFSCLIAG
-213 VMLLI
+213 IMLLI
-218 AAYGIGLAARDFT
+218 AAYGVGIFARDFT
-231 FMSMKLLL
+231 LMSLKLLL

-247 GTFLFFQGLYLFF
+247 GTFLFFQGLYPLF
-260 NYMMKKQKGKPGLG
+260 NLMMKKQKGKPGLG

-280 LQESVFLKNGSLAV
+280 LQESVFLKNGSLAA

-319 HHMDYTFSGEEEK
+319 HHMDYTFHGEEEK
-332 VKKTLEESGVMEKFQ
+332 VKKTLEKSGVMEKFQ
-347 AFYPMHTSNL
+347 VFYPMHTSNL
-357 DTDLMVSGE
+357 DTDFMLGEE
-366 LEKGFYELDYE
+366 LEEGFYDLDYE
-377 SILRALKAEKD
+377 EIVRALKAEKD

-400 KNGFLSFPD
+400 ENGYLSVPH

-435 MLYASSEFSGG
+435 MLYANPEFSVG
-446 GKKEILKKILQEDLK
+446 GKAEILKKILQEDLQI
-461 VYLNGEPYT
+461 YLNGEPYT
-470 LSRELAEYDIV
+470 LRRELAEYDIV
-481 TDSAITLTYALV
+481 TDSAITLAYALV
-493 LPDNLFWEAVSKNEN
+493 LPDDLFWEAASKSS
-508 NVSTYWNGVL
+508 VSTYWNGVL
-518 KESVVRE
+518 KESVVRK

-531 ISGINHKLNETAFGE
+531 ISEINQKLN
-546 QTELTY
+546 QTEFGNQTDLVY

-593 MYQRQTGKRYQTLV
+593 MYQRKTGKRYQTIT
-607 ALGGSYE
+607 ALGCSYE
-614 ALSKSGRTQIRWY
+614 ELSRSGRTQIRWY

-636 VSAVFGILSFTEGLL
+636 VSAVFGIFSFTEGLL

-666 IIVILVICVVEY
+666 ILVIFVICVVEY

-686 ASDRTI
+686 TSDRTI
-692 RELMKRKREDD
+692 RELMKRKREED

>member
-89 HELGMYLMLGMKR
+89 HELGMYLMMGMKR

-117 FLSLLIGLPMAVLFS
+117 LLSLLIGIPMAVLFS
-132 EVTSLAVA
+132 EITSLAVA

-151 FTISITGILWTVGG
+151 FTISMTGILWTVGG

-175 ILSGRTVHK
+175 ILSGKTVQK
-184 EPMDLMKNSAVGREK
+184 EPQDLMKNSTVGREK
-199 KQRKTESVSCLVAG
+199 QQRKTVSFSCLIAG
-213 VMLLI
+213 IMLLI
-218 AAYGIGLAARDFT
+218 AAYGVGIFARDFT
-231 FMSMKLLL
+231 LMSLKLLL

-247 GTFLFFQGLYLFF
+247 GTFLFFQGLYPLF
-260 NYMMKKQKGKPGLG
+260 NLMMKKQKGKPGLG

-280 LQESVFLKNGSLAV
+280 LQESVFLKNGSLAA

-319 HHMDYTFSGEEEK
+319 HHMDYTFLGKEEK
-332 VKKTLEESGVMEKFQ
+332 VKKTLEKSGVMEKFQ
-347 AFYPMHTSNL
+347 VFYPMHTSNL

-366 LEKGFYELDYE
+366 LEKGFYKLDYE
-377 SILRALKAEKD
+377 NILRALKAEKD

-400 KNGFLSFPD
+400 ENGYLSVPH
-409 ILCISD
+409 ILCVSD
-415 YNALLKAAGESEI
+415 YNAMLKAAGESEI
-428 PLKENEM
+428 PLRKNEM
-435 MLYASSEFSGG
+435 MLYANPEFTGG
-446 GKKEILKKILQEDLK
+446 DKDKILKKILQEDLQI
-461 VYLNGEPYT
+461 YLNGEPYT
-470 LSRELAEYDIV
+470 LRRELAEYDIV
-481 TDSAITLTYALV
+481 TDSAITLAYALV
-493 LPDNLFWEAVSKNEN
+493 LPDDLFWEAASKSS
-508 NVSTYWNGVL
+508 VSTYWNGVL
-518 KESVVRE
+518 KESVVRK

-531 ISGINHKLNETAFGE
+531 ISEINQKLN
-546 QTELTY
+546 QTEFGNQTDLVY

-593 MYQRQTGKRYQTLV
+593 MYQRKTGKRYQTIT
-607 ALGGSYE
+607 ALGCSYE
-614 ALSKSGRTQIRWY
+614 ELSRSGRTQIRWY

-636 VSAVFGILSFTEGLL
+636 VSAVFGIFSFTEGLL

-666 IIVILVICVVEY
+666 ILVIFVICVVEY

-686 ASDRTI
+686 TSDRTI
-692 RELMKRKREDD
+692 RELMKRKREED

>member
-89 HELGMYLMLGMKR
+89 HELGMYLMMGMKR

-117 FLSLLIGLPMAVLFS
+117 LLSLLIGIPMAVLFS
-132 EVTSLAVA
+132 EITSLAVA

-151 FTISITGILWTVGG
+151 FTISMTGILWTVGG

-175 ILSGRTVHK
+175 ILSGKTVQK
-184 EPMDLMKNSAVGREK
+184 EPQDLMKNSTVGREK
-199 KQRKTESVSCLVAG
+199 QQRKTVSFSCLIAG
-213 VMLLI
+213 IMLLI
-218 AAYGIGLAARDFT
+218 AAYGVGIFARDFT
-231 FMSMKLLL
+231 LMSLKLLL

-247 GTFLFFQGLYLFF
+247 GTFLFFQGLYPLF
-260 NYMMKKQKGKPGLG
+260 NLMMKKQKGKPGLG

-280 LQESVFLKNGSLAV
+280 LQESVFLKNGSLAA

-319 HHMDYTFSGEEEK
+319 HHMDYTFHGEEEK
-332 VKKTLEESGVMEKFQ
+332 VKKTLEKSGVMEKFQ
-347 AFYPMHTSNL
+347 VFYPMHTSNL
-357 DTDLMVSGE
+357 DTDFMLGEE
-366 LEKGFYELDYE
+366 LEEGFYDLDYE
-377 SILRALKAEKD
+377 EIVRALKAEKD

-400 KNGFLSFPD
+400 ENRYLSVPH

-435 MLYASSEFSGG
+435 MLYANPEFSVG
-446 GKKEILKKILQEDLK
+446 GKAEILKKILQEDLQI
-461 VYLNGEPYT
+461 YLNGEPYT
-470 LSRELAEYDIV
+470 LRRELAEYDIV
-481 TDSAITLTYALV
+481 TDSAITLAYALV
-493 LPDNLFWEAVSKNEN
+493 LPDDLFWEAASKSS
-508 NVSTYWNGVL
+508 VSTYWNGVL
-518 KESVVRE
+518 KESVVRK

-531 ISGINHKLNETAFGE
+531 ISEINQKLN
-546 QTELTY
+546 QTEFGNQTDLVY

-593 MYQRQTGKRYQTLV
+593 MYQRKTGKRYQTIT
-607 ALGGSYE
+607 ALGCSYE
-614 ALSKSGRTQIRWY
+614 ELSRSGRTQIRWY

-636 VSAVFGILSFTEGLL
+636 VSAVFGIFSFTEGLL

-666 IIVILVICVVEY
+666 ILVIFVICVVEY

-686 ASDRTI
+686 TSDRTI
-692 RELMKRKREDD
+692 RELMKRKREED

>member
-89 HELGMYLMLGMKR
+89 HELGMYLMMGMKR

-117 FLSLLIGLPMAVLFS
+117 LLSLLIGIPMAVLFS
-132 EVTSLAVA
+132 EITSLAVA

-151 FTISITGILWTVGG
+151 FTISMTGILWTVGG

-175 ILSGRTVHK
+175 ILSGKTVQK
-184 EPMDLMKNSAVGREK
+184 EPQDLMKNSTVGREK
-199 KQRKTESVSCLVAG
+199 QQRKTVSFSCLIAG
-213 VMLLI
+213 IMLLI
-218 AAYGIGLAARDFT
+218 AAYGVGIFARDFT
-231 FMSMKLLL
+231 LMSLKLLL

-247 GTFLFFQGLYLFF
+247 GTFLFFQGLYPLF
-260 NYMMKKQKGKPGLG
+260 NLMMKKQKGKPGLG

-280 LQESVFLKNGSLAV
+280 LQESVFLKNGSLAA

-319 HHMDYTFSGEEEK
+319 HHMDYTFHGEEEK
-332 VKKTLEESGVMEKFQ
+332 VKKTLEKSGVMEKFQ
-347 AFYPMHTSNL
+347 VLYPMHTSNL
-357 DTDLMVSGE
+357 DTDFMLGEE
-366 LEKGFYELDYE
+366 LEEGFYDLDYE
-377 SILRALKAEKD
+377 EIVRALKAEKD

-400 KNGFLSFPD
+400 ENGYLSVPH

-435 MLYASSEFSGG
+435 MLYANPEFSVG
-446 GKKEILKKILQEDLK
+446 GKAEILKKILQEDLQI
-461 VYLNGEPYT
+461 YLNGEPYT
-470 LSRELAEYDIV
+470 LRRELAEYDIV
-481 TDSAITLTYALV
+481 TDSAITLAYALV
-493 LPDNLFWEAVSKNEN
+493 LPDDLFWEAASKSS
-508 NVSTYWNGVL
+508 VSTYWNGVL
-518 KESVVRE
+518 KESVVRK

-531 ISGINHKLNETAFGE
+531 ISEINQKLN
-546 QTELTY
+546 QTEFGNQTDLVY

-593 MYQRQTGKRYQTLV
+593 MYQRKTGKRYQTIT
-607 ALGGSYE
+607 ALGCSYE
-614 ALSKSGRTQIRWY
+614 ELSRSGRTQIRWY

-636 VSAVFGILSFTEGLL
+636 VSAVFGIFSFTEGLL

-666 IIVILVICVVEY
+666 ILVIFVICVVEY

-686 ASDRTI
+686 TSDRTI
-692 RELMKRKREDD
+692 RELMKRKREED

>member
-89 HELGMYLMLGMKR
+89 HELGMYLMMGMKR

-117 FLSLLIGLPMAVLFS
+117 LLSLLIGIPMAVLFS
-132 EVTSLAVA
+132 EITSLAVA

-151 FTISITGILWTVGG
+151 FTISMTGILWTVGG

-175 ILSGRTVHK
+175 ILSGKTVQK
-184 EPMDLMKNSAVGREK
+184 EPQDLMKNSTVGREK
-199 KQRKTESVSCLVAG
+199 QQRKTVSFSCLIAG
-213 VMLLI
+213 IMLLI
-218 AAYGIGLAARDFT
+218 AAYGVGIFARDFT
-231 FMSMKLLL
+231 LMSLNLLL

-247 GTFLFFQGLYLFF
+247 GTFLFFQGLYPLF
-260 NYMMKKQKGKPGLG
+260 NLMMKKQTGKPGLG

-280 LQESVFLKNGSLAV
+280 LQESVFLKNGSLAA

-319 HHMDYTFSGEEEK
+319 HHMDYTFLGKEEK
-332 VKKTLEESGVMEKFQ
+332 VKKTLEKSGVMEKFQ

-366 LEKGFYELDYE
+366 LEKGFYKLDYE
-377 SILRALKAEKD
+377 NILRALKAEKD

-400 KNGFLSFPD
+400 ENGYLSVPH

-428 PLKENEM
+428 SLKENEM
-435 MLYASSEFSGG
+435 MLYANPEFSVG
-446 GKKEILKKILQEDLK
+446 GKAEILKKILQEDLQI
-461 VYLNGEPYT
+461 YLNGEPYT
-470 LSRELAEYDIV
+470 LRRELVEYDIV
-481 TDSAITLTYALV
+481 TDSAITLAYALV
-493 LPDNLFWEAVSKNEN
+493 LPDDLFWEAASKSS
-508 NVSTYWNGVL
+508 VSTYWNGVL
-518 KESVVRE
+518 KESVVRK

-531 ISGINHKLNETAFGE
+531 ISEINQKLN
-546 QTELTY
+546 QTEFGNQTDLVY

-593 MYQRQTGKRYQTLV
+593 MYQRKTGKRYQTIT
-607 ALGGSYE
+607 ALGCSYE
-614 ALSKSGRTQIRWY
+614 ELSRSGRTQIRWY

-636 VSAVFGILSFTEGLL
+636 VSAVFGIFSFTEGLL

-666 IIVILVICVVEY
+666 ILVIFVICVVEY

-686 ASDRTI
+686 TSDRTI
-692 RELMKRKREDD
+692 RELMKRKREED